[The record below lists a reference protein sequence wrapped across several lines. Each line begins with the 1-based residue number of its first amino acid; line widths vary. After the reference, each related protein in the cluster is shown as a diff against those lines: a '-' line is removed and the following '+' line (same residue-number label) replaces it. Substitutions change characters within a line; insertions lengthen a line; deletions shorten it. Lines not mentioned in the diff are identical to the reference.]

1 MHEDEWNH
9 FIFDKYYIVVEY
21 AITIKFKRIKYFH
34 MQLHKSKPKRLKS
47 I

>member
-21 AITIKFKRIKYFH
+21 AIKFKRIKYFH
-34 MQLHKSKPKRLKS
+34 MQLHNRKPKRLKS